1 MNITSEI
8 MNYILQ
14 NIEVENKSKA
24 VLYYLIERNI
34 LIHLNIKEIES
45 ENIKIVVGERLTIYN
60 LGKKYFLKIEQM
72 NRISLIDELNN
83 ILFRIDVTKEGI
95 KNFSNFI
102 RDEKNSHE
110 YIKINPQEES
120 YDYSTISISQ
130 TQEVYSTIVRA
141 KRKENTSKRKE
152 YFQVE
157 YHIPEKFRQFDL
169 QPTKK
174 ATKPDSIVILKKES
188 LGESNYYNTIMKALK
203 QKNEEKG
210 PIRIK
215 LK

>member
-1 MNITSEI
+1 

-34 LIHLNIKEIES
+34 LMHLNIKEIES

-83 ILFRIDVTKEGI
+83 ILFRIDITKEEM
-95 KNFSNFI
+95 KNFSHLI
-102 RDEKNSHE
+102 REEKNIQE
-110 YIKINPQEES
+110 YIKINLQEET
-120 YDYSTISISQ
+120 YDYSTVSKSK

-141 KRKENTSKRKE
+141 KKKENTSKRKE

-210 PIRIK
+210 PVRIK

>member
-1 MNITSEI
+1 

-34 LIHLNIKEIES
+34 LMHLNIKEIEG

-60 LGKKYFLKIEQM
+60 LGKTYFLKIEQM

-83 ILFRIDVTKEGI
+83 ILFRIDITKEEM
-95 KNFSNFI
+95 KNFSHLI
-102 RDEKNSHE
+102 REEKNIQE
-110 YIKINPQEES
+110 YIKINLQEEI
-120 YDYSTISISQ
+120 YDYSTVSKSK

-141 KRKENTSKRKE
+141 KKKENTSKRKE

-210 PIRIK
+210 PVRIK

>member
-1 MNITSEI
+1 

-34 LIHLNIKEIES
+34 LMHLNIKEIES

-60 LGKKYFLKIEQM
+60 LGKTYFLKIEQM

-83 ILFRIDVTKEGI
+83 ILFRIDITKEEM
-95 KNFSNFI
+95 KNFSHLI
-102 RDEKNSHE
+102 REEKNIQE
-110 YIKINPQEES
+110 YIKINLQEET
-120 YDYSTISISQ
+120 YDYSTVSKSK

-141 KRKENTSKRKE
+141 KKKENTSKRKE

-210 PIRIK
+210 PVRIK

>member
-1 MNITSEI
+1 MNITAEI
-8 MNYILQ
+8 MNYVLQ

-34 LIHLNIKEIES
+34 LAHFEGNEIDN
-45 ENIKIVVGERLTIYN
+45 ENIKIVAGERLTIYN

-72 NRISLIDELNN
+72 NRISLIDEFDN
-83 ILFRIDVTKEGI
+83 ILFRIDITKEEI
-95 KNFSNFI
+95 KNFSHLI
-102 RDEKNSHE
+102 REEKNIQE
-110 YIKINPQEES
+110 YIKINLQEET
-120 YDYSTISISQ
+120 YDYSTVSKSK

-141 KRKENTSKRKE
+141 KKKENTSKRKE

>member
-1 MNITSEI
+1 
-8 MNYILQ
+8 MNYVLQ

-34 LIHLNIKEIES
+34 LAHFEGNEIDN
-45 ENIKIVVGERLTIYN
+45 ENIKIVAGERLTIYN

-72 NRISLIDELNN
+72 NRISLIDEFDN
-83 ILFRIDVTKEGI
+83 ILFRIDITKEEI
-95 KNFSNFI
+95 KNFSHLI
-102 RDEKNSHE
+102 REEKNIQE
-110 YIKINPQEES
+110 YIKINLQEET
-120 YDYSTISISQ
+120 YDYSTVSKSK

-141 KRKENTSKRKE
+141 KKKENTSKRKE